1 MAKFIKFN
9 IIAVVFI
16 IAIPARVLGQEM
28 SKKENSTI
36 VGYKTVH
43 LINIIS
49 VEDEAEFIAIADDF
63 NRVVAELGYQ
73 NIRYHFWKEARSHE
87 GQYKYIFESTWPDQD
102 TYDKVHEYEKFK
114 LVWEKN
120 YAKWKKMIA
129 EDIYNRYI
137 PLN

>member
-1 MAKFIKFN
+1 MAKFTKFF

-16 IAIPARVLGQEM
+16 IAIPSSVLAQEM
-28 SKKENSTI
+28 AKKEKNTL
-36 VGYKTVH
+36 VGFRTVH
-43 LINIIS
+43 LINLKTI
-49 VEDEAEFIAIADDF
+49 EDEAEIVAIADDF
-63 NRVVAELGYQ
+63 NKVVAELGYQ
-73 NIRYHFWKEARSHE
+73 NIRYNFWKETIGRN
-87 GQYKYIFESTWPDQD
+87 GQYKYIFESTWPNQE

-120 YAKWKKMIA
+120 YTKWKKMIE